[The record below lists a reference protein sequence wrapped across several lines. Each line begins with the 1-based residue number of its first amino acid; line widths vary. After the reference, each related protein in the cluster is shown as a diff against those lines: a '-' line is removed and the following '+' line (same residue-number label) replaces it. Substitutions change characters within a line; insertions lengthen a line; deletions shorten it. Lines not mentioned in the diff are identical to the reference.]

1 MRRQARVKPGD
12 VITYARA
19 RRKTGEDPQSYN
31 FVGIILEILPDVW
44 GDEHD
49 AKVLWSDNLTTDL
62 VPLSMILE
70 FYEVIYETW

>member
-1 MRRQARVKPGD
+1 MKPGD
-12 VITYARA
+12 VITYART
-19 RRKTGEDPQSYN
+19 RRKVGEDPQTYN